1 MGKCGGNSL
10 FFATFNFQ
18 VEQAIYSFSGSFSYT
33 IDHKNRINIP
43 AKFRKGLGLENDRT
57 FVVTKGFDK
66 CIYAYPAVQWQ
77 VVQSEMLNLN
87 AIKNRSRSFI
97 RKIQQYT
104 THVQHDSQG
113 RIQIPEVLL
122 NFAEITNEAV
132 IIGIINKIE
141 IWAPNEL
148 EKWEN
153 EMAEKDDFEDLA
165 NDISF

>member
-1 MGKCGGNSL
+1 M
-10 FFATFNFQ
+10 
-18 VEQAIYSFSGSFSYT
+18 EQAIYSFSGSFSYT

-43 AKFRKGLGLENDRT
+43 AKFRKGLGPENDRT

-66 CIYAYPAVQWQ
+66 CIYAYPATQWQ

-104 THVQHDSQG
+104 AHVQHDRQG

-122 NFAEITNEAV
+122 NFAGIENEAV

-141 IWAPNEL
+141 IWAPGEL

-153 EMAEKDDFEDLA
+153 EMSEKDDFEDLA